1 MKIKT
6 NINLWEILYEEE
18 QLQLQFST
26 VFNSGFIDDIDIIK
40 EYFIK
45 TNPKVSEITI
55 KKVLKQNVK

>member
-6 NINLWEILYEEE
+6 NINLWEIFYEEE
-18 QLQLQFST
+18 QLQFST
-26 VFNSGFIDDIDIIK
+26 VFNSGFIDDVDIIK

>member
-6 NINLWEILYEEE
+6 NINLWEIFYEEE
-18 QLQLQFST
+18 QLQFST

>member
-1 MKIKT
+1 MKT
-6 NINLWEILYEEE
+6 NINLWEIFFEEE
-18 QLQLQFST
+18 QLQFST